1 MRAFTAIDRA
11 MKTYGMMVNL
21 TSEQERQARD
31 EVAKFLEGKRFD
43 ERTLAVE
50 GLKYLKG
57 RPSGRREPI

>member
-1 MRAFTAIDRA
+1 MQTAIDRV

-31 EVAKFLEGKRFD
+31 EVARFLESKRFD

-50 GLKYLKG
+50 GLKYL
-57 RPSGRREPI
+57 RARSSRRRERI